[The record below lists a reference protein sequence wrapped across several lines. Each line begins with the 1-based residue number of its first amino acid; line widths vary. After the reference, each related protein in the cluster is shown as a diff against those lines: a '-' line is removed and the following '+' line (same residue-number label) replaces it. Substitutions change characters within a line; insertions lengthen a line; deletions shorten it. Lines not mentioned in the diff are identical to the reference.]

1 MIWLLYIIDL
11 VGNVLEELIA
21 VSYFRFISGEKSK
34 SRKVLIVV
42 CVSLALLRMIPYFTM
57 DGEYPTMIA
66 TILSIFFISLF
77 YNLSWIKRLIF
88 IPLLFILIAISEL
101 LTGLLMTTLTGIPL
115 NEGMNMI
122 LFSAGAIMISR
133 MVMFSLLKIIQ
144 YMVPSFGEKIPG
156 YLMWPLLMLPVAT
169 FLMACPMA
177 AYSFSEGPSDKT
189 LSATCAVILLAL
201 TNVALFLLIE
211 HQQKEEREKNRFFLE
226 QQLTEEKMSYYRE
239 LTERQQISNKTMH
252 DLKNQMFALTEA
264 IKSEP
269 NRTREIIESIA
280 GKIFAASPMTV
291 TGIESVDALIFS
303 KKQKMEL
310 YGIRYSESV
319 HYSPGCTFD
328 PMDLCILL
336 GNLLDNAIEA
346 NNKVKGEDRF
356 VSLTMMQQERWLS
369 ITVKNAAVETTIID
383 ENTIH
388 TTKELKELHGFGLK
402 SIREI
407 TDRYQGNCTFSYENG
422 EFIAYV
428 FLQDA

>member
-1 MIWLLYIIDL
+1 MTWMLYIIDL
-11 VGNVLEELIA
+11 IGNILEELIA
-21 VSYFRFISGEKSK
+21 VSYFRSISGEKSK
-34 SRKVLIVV
+34 SRRVLIAV
-42 CVSLALLRMIPYFTM
+42 CVFFALFRLIPYFAM
-57 DGEYPTMIA
+57 DDDYPTMI
-66 TILSIFFISLF
+66 TTVLSIASISFF
-77 YNLSWIKRLIF
+77 YNISWVKRIIF

-101 LTGLLMTTLTGIPL
+101 LTGLLMTALTGIPL

-133 MVMFSLLKIIQ
+133 MVMFSFLKVIQ
-144 YMVPSFGEKIPG
+144 FMVPSFGEKIPG
-156 YLMWPLLMLPVAT
+156 YLMGPLLMLPVAT

-189 LSATCAVILLAL
+189 LSATCAVVLLAL

-211 HQQKEEREKNRFFLE
+211 HQQKEEREKNRIILE
-226 QQLTEEKMSYYRE
+226 QQLTEEKIAYYRE

-264 IKSEP
+264 MKSEP
-269 NRTREIIESIA
+269 NRTREIMESIA

-291 TGIESVDALIFS
+291 TGIDAVDALVFS

-319 HYSPGCTFD
+319 HYSPGCAFD

-346 NNKVKGEDRF
+346 NSKVKSEDRF

-369 ITVKNAAVETTIID
+369 ITVKNAAVETAVID
-383 ENTIH
+383 GNTIY
-388 TTKELKELHGFGLK
+388 TTKEQKELHGFGLK

-407 TDRYQGNCTFSYENG
+407 ADKYHGNCTFCYENG
-422 EFIAYV
+422 EFTAYV

>member
-1 MIWLLYIIDL
+1 MTWMLYIIDL
-11 VGNVLEELIA
+11 IGNILEELIA
-21 VSYFRFISGEKSK
+21 VSYFRSISGEKSK
-34 SRKVLIVV
+34 SRRVLIAV
-42 CVSLALLRMIPYFTM
+42 CVFFALFRLIPYFAM
-57 DGEYPTMIA
+57 DDDYPTMI
-66 TILSIFFISLF
+66 TTVLSIASISFF
-77 YNLSWIKRLIF
+77 YNISWVKRIIF
-88 IPLLFILIAISEL
+88 IPLLFILFAISEL
-101 LTGLLMTTLTGIPL
+101 LTGLLMTALTGIPL

-133 MVMFSLLKIIQ
+133 MVMFSFLKVIQ
-144 YMVPSFGEKIPG
+144 FMVPSFGEKIPG
-156 YLMWPLLMLPVAT
+156 YLMGPLLMLPVAT

-189 LSATCAVILLAL
+189 LSATCAVVLLAL

-211 HQQKEEREKNRFFLE
+211 HQQKEEREKNRIILE
-226 QQLTEEKMSYYRE
+226 QQLTEEKIAYYRE

-264 IKSEP
+264 MKSEP
-269 NRTREIIESIA
+269 NRTREIMESIA

-291 TGIESVDALIFS
+291 TGIDAVDALVFS

-319 HYSPGCTFD
+319 HYSPGCAFD

-346 NNKVKGEDRF
+346 NSKVKSEDRF

-369 ITVKNAAVETTIID
+369 ITVKNAAVETAVID
-383 ENTIH
+383 GNTIY
-388 TTKELKELHGFGLK
+388 TTKEQKELHGFGLK

-407 TDRYQGNCTFSYENG
+407 ADKYHGNCTFCYENG
-422 EFIAYV
+422 EFTAYV